1 MIPPSFAAPKVL
13 RWLNIAA
20 VGLSLAAITA
30 STFAG
35 LDRSFSGITTGLP
48 TLMFGMLWAWLL
60 RIPNTIGR
68 SPVRWG
74 WLASVPLA
82 ALNAGFAAGILM
94 ATDSQANAFDFGGFL
109 AGVALGI
116 TFGVFMWAPALVGT
130 LVAFGLPI
138 AMSQSLAKK
147 GLAGEERGERI
158 VGIVCAGLAI
168 IALGLSFVHT
178 SQHSG
183 AEAFGTRRE
192 GLVAAGL
199 VFMRIAAVLG
209 AVVGGTA
216 AVLANM
222 RERSRKL
229 FVESAEQGKIPGF
242 RVDATPEGKALVR
255 VSSLGQGY
263 RVSDFTQEV
272 FLLDEEGHATESRL
286 ADRA

>member
-1 MIPPSFAAPKVL
+1 MH
-13 RWLNIAA
+13 
-20 VGLSLAAITA
+20 
-30 STFAG
+30 
-35 LDRSFSGITTGLP
+35 
-48 TLMFGMLWAWLL
+48 
-60 RIPNTIGR
+60 
-68 SPVRWG
+68 
-74 WLASVPLA
+74 
-82 ALNAGFAAGILM
+82 
-94 ATDSQANAFDFGGFL
+94 GGEP
-109 AGVALGI
+109 G
-116 TFGVFMWAPALVGT
+116 P
-130 LVAFGLPI
+130 
-138 AMSQSLAKK
+138 Q
-147 GLAGEERGERI
+147 
-158 VGIVCAGLAI
+158 
-168 IALGLSFVHT
+168 
-178 SQHSG
+178 
-183 AEAFGTRRE
+183 AFGTRRE

-229 FVESAEQGKIPGF
+229 FVESAEQGKIPGV